1 MQMTL
6 SSASNTK
13 IITLMIY
20 TSSSRF
26 GTPRNLALI
35 CLQVDYSTHVNT
47 LNLRACKSGER
58 IEVCKKDAE
67 CVFLRGFATQLT
79 AWVTSGDFSIPLLEY
94 GNTTA
99 GKMRKLS

>member
-1 MQMTL
+1 MTL

-35 CLQVDYSTHVNT
+35 CLQVDYSTHVNK
-47 LNLRACKSGER
+47 LN
-58 IEVCKKDAE
+58 
-67 CVFLRGFATQLT
+67 
-79 AWVTSGDFSIPLLEY
+79 
-94 GNTTA
+94 
-99 GKMRKLS
+99 